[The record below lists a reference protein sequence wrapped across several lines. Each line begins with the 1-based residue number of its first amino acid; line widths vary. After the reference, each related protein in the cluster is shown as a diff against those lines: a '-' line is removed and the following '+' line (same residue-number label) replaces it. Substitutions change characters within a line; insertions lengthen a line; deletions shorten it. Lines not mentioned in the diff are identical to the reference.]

1 MCDVVWC
8 DVGGRV
14 GGGLVKVCIF
24 HNQKM
29 HVYLILVIIMQLREK
44 AVTTKL
50 YAMHD
55 AFWFIQTTPFLE
67 PYALSHLHFLLFVG
81 AVITFATWQNK
92 SRDKLR
98 FKVCSDLCD
107 LRLLL

>member
-1 MCDVVWC
+1 
-8 DVGGRV
+8 
-14 GGGLVKVCIF
+14 
-24 HNQKM
+24 
-29 HVYLILVIIMQLREK
+29 MQLLEK